1 PQAFP
6 MLVGDMDN
14 SGSLNAQVLH
24 LVAERIRTKAV
35 FQTHQAKFVTWQ
47 FDGEYRGD
55 DCTAT
60 LTLGNPDLLGESGE
74 WGVVPPRPGCQARG
88 GPSAEGRV
96 VPAVILVAH
105 FLQSITSRLVL
116 GGEMVYHRRPGE
128 EGAIL
133 TLAGKYTALKWVAT
147 LNVGYGGAHASYY
160 HRANEQVSV

>member
-6 MLVGDMDN
+6 TLVGDMD
-14 SGSLNAQVLH
+14 SAGSLNAQMLH
-24 LVAERIRTKAV
+24 LIAERIRTKAV

-60 LTLGNPDLLGESGE
+60 LTLGNPDLLGGS
-74 WGVVPPRPGCQARG
+74 
-88 GPSAEGRV
+88 
-96 VPAVILVAH
+96 VILVAH
-105 FLQSITSRLVL
+105 FLQSITPRLVL

-133 TLAGKYTALKWVAT
+133 TLAGKYTGTKWVAT

-160 HRANEQVSV
+160 HRANEQVMALSL